1 MTAVPDVPP
10 RGVRMPRGKRRIHL
24 LRAAQEVFVQHGYH
38 AAAMD
43 EIAVRAGVSKP
54 VLYQHFPGK
63 LELYLALIDTAT
75 DELQAR
81 VHRALAATDDNKQR
95 VIAAVNAY
103 FEFVDDQ
110 SGLYRLLFESDLAN
124 DPAVRDR
131 LDRLTEASSTEIS
144 AIISEDT
151 GLSHEESA
159 LLAVGL
165 IGIAQVTARYWLSA
179 DGSIPRTTAAE
190 LVATLGWRGIRGF
203 PRREHPDD
211 QIT

>member
-10 RGVRMPRGKRRIHL
+10 RGVRMPRGKRRVHL
-24 LRAAQEVFVQHGYH
+24 LRAAQEVFVTHGYH

-75 DELQAR
+75 DGLLAGL
-81 VHRALAATDDNKQR
+81 HRALASTGDNKQR

-124 DPAVRDR
+124 DPAVRSR
-131 LDRLTEASSTEIS
+131 LDRLTEVCSTEIS
-144 AIISEDT
+144 AIIAEDT
-151 GLSHEESA
+151 GLSREAST

-165 IGIAQVTARYWLSA
+165 IGIAQVTARYWLVTN
-179 DGSIPRTTAAE
+179 GTIPRETAAE

-203 PRREHPDD
+203 PRLDATDD
-211 QIT
+211 AP